1 MESLRSPLLVTAEL
15 TPMWLDAV
23 PPVEQ
28 GIGMVGG
35 RPPLPSPPVALRL
48 RCPPSPSAS
57 VSSPPHPTFF
67 SREGGGEEV
76 PFRFA
81 RGRFHEVEGVDRN
94 PVSFTGFGLDLY
106 GV

>member
-28 GIGMVGG
+28 GRGMVGG
-35 RPPLPSPPVALRL
+35 RPPLPSPPVAL
-48 RCPPSPSAS
+48 PSVPVGVGIIATAS
-57 VSSPPHPTFF
+57 TFF
-67 SREGGGEEV
+67 REREEV

-81 RGRFHEVEGVDRN
+81 RGRFHEVEGADRN